1 MKINCDILF
10 RRLLKGSIMFN
21 KSKKKKISL
30 LMTLGLILSTG
41 FAFVTSSFVSKQQ
54 EEVINVEAAST
65 FSWGEMDLETYG
77 TTFRDVLAGKI
88 KASGSRTIAYKK
100 NNDVLKESDKALNG
114 KGVIPFYHSDKDS
127 ISSFNKEHVWPNSR
141 GVGESGPGADP
152 QMLRPADKDENNS
165 RSNYFYGPDGG
176 KQWDPA
182 SLGYEPARGE
192 AARIIFYTATR
203 YAQSHGL
210 SLSNNPYDSSSLNTM
225 GTLRYLV
232 QWNNTYPVTAQEIRR
247 NNYLHGQGFARN
259 PFIDHPEW
267 VNYIWNENGLR
278 TSKYVDT
285 GDYSLKLDKSMLLL
299 NKGEENTLT
308 VTLNEASPSTLVWTN
323 TNNDVASLKYT
334 DDLTTVKIEAKEVGT
349 SVVSVYSTLYPTV
362 LARCSIEVRDG
373 GSITNPDYISGEL
386 NFQGVHLKV
395 DKIEIDGESL
405 LLHQEGFLTHESN
418 KAITSISITGEGLSG
433 LSYLSKKGDVIQN
446 IFYSEKMNL
455 GEADSFEIRNLSES
469 KARINSIIIT
479 YKEENIAEPDVPNI
493 DEDISAGCN
502 GSISTSIGLLSVL
515 FVGLIVALIF
525 KFKSKSI

>member
-1 MKINCDILF
+1 
-10 RRLLKGSIMFN
+10 MFN

-30 LMTLGLILSTG
+30 LMSLGLILSSG
-41 FAFVTSSFVSKQQ
+41 FAFVTSSFISKQQ

-77 TTFRDVLAGKI
+77 ATFRDVLAGKI

-114 KGVIPFYHSDKDS
+114 RGVIPFYHSDKDS
-127 ISSFNKEHVWPNSR
+127 TTNFNKEHVWPNSR

-152 QMLRPADKDENNS
+152 QMLRPADKSENS
-165 RSNYFYGPDGG
+165 ARGNYFFGPDGG

-182 SLGYEPARGE
+182 SFGYEPARGE

-210 SLSNNPYDSSSLNTM
+210 SLSNNQHDSSSLNTM

-232 QWNNTYPVTAQEIRR
+232 EWNNAYPVTAQEIRR

-267 VNYIWNENGLR
+267 ANYIWNENGLR

-299 NKGEENTLT
+299 NKGEEKSLT
-308 VTLNEASPSTLVWTN
+308 VTLNEASTSTLVWTN

-334 DDLTTVKIEAKEVGT
+334 DDLKTVKIEAKEVGT
-349 SVVSVYSTLYPTV
+349 SVVSVYSKAYPTV
-362 LARCSIEVRDG
+362 LARCSIEVRNNG
-373 GSITNPDYISGEL
+373 GSVTNPDYISGEL

-405 LLHQEGFLTHESN
+405 LLHRQGFLTHESN
-418 KAITSISITGEGLSG
+418 KAISSISITGEGVNT

-455 GEADSFEIRNLSES
+455 DEADSFEIRNLSES
-469 KARINSIIIT
+469 KARINSIVIT
-479 YKEENIAEPDVPNI
+479 YKEENNAEPNIPNI
-493 DEDISAGCN
+493 DENMSAGCN

-515 FVGLIVALIF
+515 FIVLIFALIF
-525 KFKSKSI
+525 KFKAKSI